1 MTQHEPIPD
10 STQAHVDRLVG
21 ARVGDYLVLTRQ
33 AEGRFGTL
41 YRAQVIATG
50 KPVTLQALRTLREG
64 NDEEARAANA
74 IKCAN
79 IAEVFAFG
87 ELPDGRR
94 YRVMEPLEG
103 ESLEQELQRRG
114 KFEPKDAVLV
124 LQELSSVLQAS
135 HAWMIPHGGL
145 GLTSVL
151 RVGGS
156 LKVIDFGIVH
166 GVKPEVDLQSLGAL
180 GFALLTGKELE
191 GAPPPLGSGI
201 PEWVDRLFRE
211 LFENRVPDATTAKR
225 ELGELL
231 TTSSLQPALKSTEVK
246 QKKSRAPLAVVA
258 VLVVLA
264 AVGGVLA
271 LGGVES
277 EAPAPEP
284 DVLDE
289 VDEIPEPGE
298 PEPAAVTPTEVQ
310 PTPGEPTK
318 VPSTGVRKTP
328 RAVPS
333 AQALMEEISRLEGRL
348 MKKTKPG
355 DDIDQA
361 MFVLNKQ
368 RLRLTGNVS
377 EADRRDVAKQLSG
390 WKRSYLR

>member
-1 MTQHEPIPD
+1 MTQYEPIPD

-21 ARVGDYLVLTRQ
+21 ARVGDALVLTRQ

-41 YRAQVIATG
+41 YRAQAIATG
-50 KPVTLQALRTLREG
+50 KAVTLQALRTLREG
-64 NDEEARAANA
+64 NDEEARAANS

-79 IAEVFAFG
+79 IAEVLAFG

-94 YRVMEPLEG
+94 YRVMEALEG
-103 ESLEQELQRRG
+103 ESLDEELQRKG
-114 KFEPKDAVLV
+114 KFEPKEVVLV
-124 LQELSSVLQAS
+124 LQELAGVLQAA

-166 GVKPEVDLQSLGAL
+166 GVKPEADLQALGAL
-180 GFALLTGKELE
+180 GFALLTGKELD
-191 GAPPPLGSGI
+191 GAPPPLGSGV
-201 PEWVDRLFRE
+201 PEWVDRVLRE
-211 LFENRVPDATTAKR
+211 LLENRVPDATTAKR
-225 ELGELL
+225 ELGALL
-231 TTSSLQPALKSTEVK
+231 TTSAMQPALT
-246 QKKSRAPLAVVA
+246 QATPKKRSLLPPVA
-258 VLVVLA
+258 VLVVVF
-264 AVGGVLA
+264 AVVGAFA
-271 LGGVES
+271 LIGPQAEL
-277 EAPAPEP
+277 PPPPEP

-289 VDEIPEPGE
+289 LDELPEPD
-298 PEPAAVTPTEVQ
+298 EPAPTQTEAQ
-310 PTPGEPTK
+310 PTPSEPARAPT
-318 VPSTGVRKTP
+318 PGSRKTP

-333 AQALMEEISRLEGRL
+333 AQVLMEEISRLEKRL
-348 MKKTKPG
+348 LKTSKQG
-355 DDIDQA
+355 DELDQA

-377 EADRRDVAKQLSG
+377 ESDRRDVANQLRG